1 MAERN
6 RRPRPRRGQN
16 RPPSRGQRL
25 EQEEFGSNSA
35 AQDELQSTESTT
47 ETETKTTVTGTTEW
61 ATGMLTS
68 TEEST
73 QYESISD
80 SYEEQTSQPSVT
92 GDAVSNGATYT
103 AAPTLDDIYQGGE
116 ITEDMAGPAV
126 AQIQSALTRLGF
138 SILTTGLLGETT
150 LEVIKDFQEAYKLQQ
165 TGEIDMHDLE
175 RIDEALT
182 CSITL
187 AQLQEIAPTISDA
200 NATSWLPFLNASMW
214 EASINSDARKAAY
227 IAQLAHESDGF
238 QTLEEYASGAG
249 YEGREDLG
257 NTEEGDGKRFKGRG
271 PIQITGRYN
280 YGTYGEQLGV
290 DLVNNPELAATP
302 EVGFRI
308 AAAYW
313 ANNDLNDY
321 ADSGEFNTIT
331 SRINGGQNGADSRR
345 AYWGTAKDSLGDESD
360 ITSASQ
366 MSSTVDPEVLA
377 EMARSLP
384 ENDAAEVLKLIQGQS
399 S

>member
-1 MAERN
+1 MSERT
-6 RRPRPRRGQN
+6 RRPQPRRGQHR
-16 RPPSRGQRL
+16 RPPRGQRP

-35 AQDELQSTESTT
+35 AQEELKSA
-47 ETETKTTVTGTTEW
+47 ETETGLETVTGTTEW
-61 ATGMLTS
+61 ATGMLS
-68 TEEST
+68 SADEST

-80 SYEEQTSQPSVT
+80 TYEEQTSQPAVT
-92 GDAVSNGATYT
+92 GDSVSNGAVYE
-103 AAPTLDDIYQGGE
+103 AAPTLDEVYQGAV
-116 ITEDMAGPAV
+116 IKEDMAGPAV
-126 AQIQSALTRLGF
+126 AQLQATLTRLGF
-138 SILTTGLLGETT
+138 SIRTTGLLGETT
-150 LEVIKDFQEAYKLQQ
+150 LDVIKDFQEAYQLQQ
-165 TGEIDMHDLE
+165 TGEIDLHDLE
-175 RIDEALT
+175 RLDEALA
-182 CSITL
+182 CSISIT
-187 AQLQEIAPTISDA
+187 QLQEITPTISDA
-200 NATSWLPFLNASMW
+200 NAAAWIPFLNASMW

-238 QTLEEYASGAG
+238 NTLEEYASGAG

-257 NTEEGDGKRFKGRG
+257 NTEAGDGVRFKGRG

-280 YGTYGEQLGV
+280 YGSYGEQLGV
-290 DLVNNPELAATP
+290 DLISNPERAATP

-313 ANNDLNDY
+313 ANNNLNTY
-321 ADSGEFNTIT
+321 ADSGEFDTIT

-345 AYWGTAKDSLGDESD
+345 AYHATAQSTLGAESD
-360 ITSASQ
+360 LTSVSQ

-384 ENDAAEVLKLIQGQS
+384 DSDAAEIQRLIRGQS